1 VSNAIVKAVQ
11 QVKDSSIALSAE
23 RHGRGESLPIFNIL
37 AKTAGRYLVPKKLKI
52 CIGRAI
58 KK

>member
-1 VSNAIVKAVQ
+1 
-11 QVKDSSIALSAE
+11 VKDSSIALSAE
-23 RHGRGESLPIFNIL
+23 RHCRGRVFAYFNIL
-37 AKTAGRYLVPKKLKI
+37 PETAGRYLVPEKLKI